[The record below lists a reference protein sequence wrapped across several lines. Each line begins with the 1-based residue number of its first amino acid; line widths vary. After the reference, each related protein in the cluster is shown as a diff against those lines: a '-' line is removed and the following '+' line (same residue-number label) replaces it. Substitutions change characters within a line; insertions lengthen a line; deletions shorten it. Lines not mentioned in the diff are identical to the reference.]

1 MRREPWAAA
10 TRVLT
15 REYETPP
22 GLRGGVYDTRGRA
35 RCVVCRFALDCAVCA
50 DTGLAGPRELMLHR
64 LFETNSQHTH
74 TAKFRVDEEVA
85 ESPAETRLCH
95 PLSKLNDRK

>member
-1 MRREPWAAA
+1 MGAA

-22 GLRGGVYDTRGRA
+22 PGGGVWREKREW
-35 RCVVCRFALDCAVCA
+35 CVECA

-64 LFETNSQHTH
+64 LFDTTSQHTN
-74 TAKFRVDEEVA
+74 
-85 ESPAETRLCH
+85 S
-95 PLSKLNDRK
+95 